1 MLTNEN
7 TYIMSNCMYYVLVVS
22 TFFMCCEMHEME
34 SMYGERY
41 DLYPKTSCLT
51 INHTETTVTCFLRC
65 IYALEGH
72 QMFSYSEDYE
82 VCMCCADLSGS
93 DVTGFNWQ
101 TYIPRE
107 YNLKL
112 FNIYPVA
119 LQREEQEVAL

>member
-1 MLTNEN
+1 
-7 TYIMSNCMYYVLVVS
+7 MYYVLVVS

-101 TYIPRE
+101 TYIQRE